1 MHWRSGAEEALK
13 ERAKAVKN
21 IIECGVT
28 PVLIRVDE
36 HRGLEVGAEMGIQT
50 FQGFLIDEMMR
61 ARAA

>member
-1 MHWRSGAEEALK
+1 MK